1 MHSVMYFFAL
11 SESEEEEE
19 EEEEELSSEI
29 KVETIRGSPS
39 STNFVTA
46 NLVVPTFK
54 SILFALKGSLEM
66 TEINAVDPSSFVR
79 LRK

>member
-1 MHSVMYFFAL
+1 MYFFAL
-11 SESEEEEE
+11 SESEEIQEEEEE

-29 KVETIRGSPS
+29 KVETTRDSPS

-54 SILFALKGSLEM
+54 SVLFALKGSLEI

>member
-1 MHSVMYFFAL
+1 MYFFAL
-11 SESEEEEE
+11 SESEEIQEEEE

-54 SILFALKGSLEM
+54 SVLFALKGSLEI